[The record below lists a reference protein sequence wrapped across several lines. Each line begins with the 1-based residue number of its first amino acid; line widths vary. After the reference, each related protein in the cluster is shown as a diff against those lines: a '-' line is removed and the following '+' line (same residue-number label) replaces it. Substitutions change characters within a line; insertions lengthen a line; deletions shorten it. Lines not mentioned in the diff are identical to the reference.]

1 MAYSAQVIHKAKARL
16 DTMRSDRQSQQEQRL
31 QEAYRQLPRLLQIDM
46 RLRQTMAEAA
56 RAAFAQ
62 NGEDAHNLMEKARQ
76 ENQTLQKEREALL
89 LANFPKDYLMEGPVC
104 QVCGGVGYIGAEM
117 CQCLQELC
125 REEQRNMLSC
135 LACGTASFADF
146 RLTYYPDTV
155 DPKYGASPRAVM
167 ERTFA
172 YCKKYAESFGADSGS
187 LLFVGGTG
195 LGKTMLSAC
204 IATAVTEKGYAV
216 SYESA
221 GHLFSKLEKN
231 RFAPNEESQRAVSE
245 IENAQLLIIDD
256 LGTELPGNFVTA
268 ALYTL
273 VNDRIMAGKPT
284 IISTNLNAQELGQRY
299 SPQIA
304 SRLHGAYR
312 QLTFVG
318 DDIRLKTR

>member
-1 MAYSAQVIHKAKARL
+1 MAYSADVTHRAKARL
-16 DTMRSDRQSQQEQRL
+16 DAMRSERQSMQQQRL
-31 QEAYRQLPRLLQIDM
+31 QEAYRKLPRLLEID
-46 RLRQTMAEAA
+46 RLLRQSMTQAA
-56 RAAFAQ
+56 RAVFSQ
-62 NGEDAHNLMEKARQ
+62 NGDAHALMEKVRQ
-76 ENQTLQKEREALL
+76 ENQMLQKEREALVL
-89 LANFPKDYLMEGPVC
+89 TNFPDDYLLEGPVC
-104 QVCGGVGYIGAEM
+104 DICGGVGYIGPEM
-117 CQCLQELC
+117 CTCLQALC
-125 REEQRNMLSC
+125 REEQRKTISC
-135 LACGTASFADF
+135 LACGAASFDEF
-146 RLTYYPDTV
+146 KLEYYPDAI

-167 ERTFA
+167 ARTFA
-172 YCKKYAESFGADSGS
+172 YCKKYADNFGLESDN

-204 IATAVTEKGYAV
+204 IATAVTEKGYSV

-221 GHLFSKLEKN
+221 GHLFSKMEKN
-231 RFAPNEESQRAVSE
+231 RFAPSEETQRAVAE

-268 ALYTL
+268 SLYTL
-273 VNDRIMAGKPT
+273 LNDRILGRKPT

-318 DDIRLKTR
+318 EDIRLKKR

>member
-1 MAYSAQVIHKAKARL
+1 MAKVC
-16 DTMRSDRQSQQEQRL
+16 
-31 QEAYRQLPRLLQIDM
+31 
-46 RLRQTMAEAA
+46 
-56 RAAFAQ
+56 
-62 NGEDAHNLMEKARQ
+62 Q
-76 ENQTLQKEREALL
+76 ENQTLQKEREALIA
-89 LANFPKDYLMEGPVC
+89 ANFPEDYLLEGPIC
-104 QVCGGVGYIGAEM
+104 EVCGGVGYIGAEM
-117 CQCLQELC
+117 CQCLEELC
-125 REEQRNMLSC
+125 RQEQRKLIAC
-135 LACGTASFADF
+135 LTCGTASFDDF
-146 RLTYYPDTV
+146 RLDLYPDAV

-172 YCKKYAESFGADSGS
+172 YCKKYAQSFGEGSGN

-204 IATAVTEKGYAV
+204 IATAVTEKGYSV

-221 GHLFSKLEKN
+221 GHLFSKMEKN
-231 RFAPNEESQRAVSE
+231 RFAPSEETRLAVAA
-245 IENAQLLIIDD
+245 IENSQLLIIDD

-273 VNDRIMAGKPT
+273 VNDRILSGKPT
-284 IISTNLNAQELGQRY
+284 IISTNLNGQELGQRY

-318 DDIRLKTR
+318 EDIRLKRI